1 MDYVGDKARLEEFC
15 TKHPE
20 IMVSYGGDGTILSIW
35 RDAVRMRK
43 TIYPVRNYGRCEK
56 HVDPFASVNL
66 DAVRQNRIVV
76 CEHVV
81 RSSGLSYKYDALS
94 EIQVKSSDV
103 TSALRMDIY
112 VDGTKFC
119 ENVIA
124 DAKEKADDIIRRA
137 EEDAALSR
145 RRAEKDIKKEIADVS
160 VALTGKLLEK
170 EISEDDQRRLI
181 DSFIGEIGE
190 NNDTNS

>member
-1 MDYVGDKARLEEFC
+1 MTTVLAIQSLDV
-15 TKHPE
+15 
-20 IMVSYGGDGTILSIW
+20 V
-35 RDAVRMRK
+35 
-43 TIYPVRNYGRCEK
+43 
-56 HVDPFASVNL
+56 SVNL
-66 DAVRQNRIVV
+66 WQMLISICNLLIIFLIIKKFLFKPVKAAMDKRQAAVDKQYDDAAKAKSDA
-76 CEHVV
+76 ESS
-81 RSSGLSYKYDALS
+81 RSAWEAKLATADDTADGIIRDA
-94 EIQVKSSDV
+94 EKS
-103 TSALRMDIY
+103 AKLR
-112 VDGTKFC
+112 G

-137 EEDAALSR
+137 EE
-145 RRAEKDIKKEIADVS
+145 DIKKEIADVS

>member
-1 MDYVGDKARLEEFC
+1 MTTVLAIQSLDV
-15 TKHPE
+15 
-20 IMVSYGGDGTILSIW
+20 V
-35 RDAVRMRK
+35 
-43 TIYPVRNYGRCEK
+43 
-56 HVDPFASVNL
+56 SVNL
-66 DAVRQNRIVV
+66 WQMLISICNLLIIFLIIKKILFKPVKAAMDKRQAAVDKQYDDAAKAKSDA
-76 CEHVV
+76 ESS
-81 RSSGLSYKYDALS
+81 RSAWEAKLATADDTADGIIRDA
-94 EIQVKSSDV
+94 EKS
-103 TSALRMDIY
+103 AKLR
-112 VDGTKFC
+112 G

-124 DAKEKADDIIRRA
+124 DAKEKADDII
-137 EEDAALSR
+137 

>member
-1 MDYVGDKARLEEFC
+1 MTTVLAIQSLDV
-15 TKHPE
+15 
-20 IMVSYGGDGTILSIW
+20 V
-35 RDAVRMRK
+35 
-43 TIYPVRNYGRCEK
+43 
-56 HVDPFASVNL
+56 SVNL
-66 DAVRQNRIVV
+66 WQMLISICNLLIIFLIIKKILFKPVKAAMDKRQAAVDKQYDDAAKAKSDA
-76 CEHVV
+76 ESS
-81 RSSGLSYKYDALS
+81 RSAWEAKLATADGIIRDA
-94 EIQVKSSDV
+94 EKS
-103 TSALRMDIY
+103 AKLR
-112 VDGTKFC
+112 G

>member
-1 MDYVGDKARLEEFC
+1 MTTVLAIQSLDV
-15 TKHPE
+15 
-20 IMVSYGGDGTILSIW
+20 V
-35 RDAVRMRK
+35 
-43 TIYPVRNYGRCEK
+43 
-56 HVDPFASVNL
+56 SVNL
-66 DAVRQNRIVV
+66 WQMLISICNLLIIFLIIKKFLFKPVKAAMDKRQAAVDKQYDDAA
-76 CEHVV
+76 
-81 RSSGLSYKYDALS
+81 K
-94 EIQVKSSDV
+94 VKSDAESSR
-103 TSALRMDIY
+103 SAWEAKLATADDTADGIIRDAEKSAKLR
-112 VDGTKFC
+112 G

>member
-1 MDYVGDKARLEEFC
+1 MDKRQAAVDKQYDDAAKAKSDAESSRSAWEAKLA
-15 TKHPE
+15 TADDTA
-20 IMVSYGGDGTILSIW
+20 DGII
-35 RDAVRMRK
+35 RDA
-43 TIYPVRNYGRCEK
+43 EK
-56 HVDPFASVNL
+56 
-66 DAVRQNRIVV
+66 
-76 CEHVV
+76 
-81 RSSGLSYKYDALS
+81 
-94 EIQVKSSDV
+94 
-103 TSALRMDIY
+103 SAKLR
-112 VDGTKFC
+112 G

-137 EEDAALSR
+137 EE
-145 RRAEKDIKKEIADVS
+145 DIKKEIADVS

>member
-1 MDYVGDKARLEEFC
+1 MTTVLAIQSLDV
-15 TKHPE
+15 
-20 IMVSYGGDGTILSIW
+20 V
-35 RDAVRMRK
+35 
-43 TIYPVRNYGRCEK
+43 
-56 HVDPFASVNL
+56 SVNL
-66 DAVRQNRIVV
+66 WQMLISICNLLIIFLIIKKFLFKPVKAAMDKRQAAVDKQYDDAAKAKSDA
-76 CEHVV
+76 ESS
-81 RSSGLSYKYDALS
+81 RSAWEAKLATADDTADGIIRDA
-94 EIQVKSSDV
+94 EKS
-103 TSALRMDIY
+103 AKLR
-112 VDGTKFC
+112 G

-181 DSFIGEIGE
+181 DSFIGETGE
-190 NNDTNS
+190 NNEPTSYRICRGSLFSRERKKARG

>member
-1 MDYVGDKARLEEFC
+1 MTTVLAIQSLDV
-15 TKHPE
+15 
-20 IMVSYGGDGTILSIW
+20 V
-35 RDAVRMRK
+35 
-43 TIYPVRNYGRCEK
+43 
-56 HVDPFASVNL
+56 SVNL
-66 DAVRQNRIVV
+66 WQMLISICNLLIIFLIIKKFLFKPVKAAMDKRQAAVDKQYDDAAKAKSDA
-76 CEHVV
+76 ESS
-81 RSSGLSYKYDALS
+81 RSAWEAKLATADDTADGIIRDA
-94 EIQVKSSDV
+94 EKS
-103 TSALRMDIY
+103 AKLR
-112 VDGTKFC
+112 G

-145 RRAEKDIKKEIADVS
+145 RRADVS

>member
-1 MDYVGDKARLEEFC
+1 MTTVLAIQSLDV
-15 TKHPE
+15 
-20 IMVSYGGDGTILSIW
+20 V
-35 RDAVRMRK
+35 
-43 TIYPVRNYGRCEK
+43 
-56 HVDPFASVNL
+56 SVNL
-66 DAVRQNRIVV
+66 WQMLISICNLLIIFLIIKKFLFKPVKAAMDKRQAAVDKQYDDAAKAKSDA
-76 CEHVV
+76 ESS
-81 RSSGLSYKYDALS
+81 RSAWEAKLATADDTADGIIRDA
-94 EIQVKSSDV
+94 EKS
-103 TSALRMDIY
+103 AKLR
-112 VDGTKFC
+112 G

-124 DAKEKADDIIRRA
+124 DAKEKADDII
-137 EEDAALSR
+137 